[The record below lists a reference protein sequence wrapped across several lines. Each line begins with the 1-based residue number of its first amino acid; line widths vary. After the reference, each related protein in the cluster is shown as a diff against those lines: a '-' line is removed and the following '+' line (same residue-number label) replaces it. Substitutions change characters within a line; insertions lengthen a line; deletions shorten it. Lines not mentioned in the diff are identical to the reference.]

1 MFKMQISIQ
10 KDNHNWKQNVATDKK
25 VYSEKN
31 RLKFQNPKFNIS
43 CKIAYIFLS

>member
-25 VYSEKN
+25 
-31 RLKFQNPKFNIS
+31 
-43 CKIAYIFLS
+43 YILRKMS